1 MPATLVRRRRGS
13 VGGHTDEGKLVAV
26 SGGAWPEDA
35 TVDVWVAP
43 LDVPAPVLDRLAAV
57 LSPVERRRADAY
69 RSASDAR
76 RFSAGRGW
84 LRHVLGAVLGLDPA
98 AVPVSEGPGKP
109 RLLGAGPHRF
119 NVSHAGD
126 LAVVAVAS
134 FEVGVDVEDARSG
147 RRWSDLAPV
156 ACSPGEAAALAELPE
171 GEQEEAF
178 LAVWTAKEA
187 YLKATGEGLAVP
199 PERVVVGRPA
209 PGVHTAV
216 RVGDGEPR
224 WWVRPLRPAEGYVG
238 AVAAEGT
245 RWGVRLRPTSVLDP
259 RPLPGARARPEPV
272 RSGRPSEDERTETP

>member
-1 MPATLVRRRRGS
+1 M
-13 VGGHTDEGKLVAV
+13 GHTDDEGKLVAV
-26 SGGAWPEDA
+26 SGRAWPEDA
-35 TVDVWVAP
+35 KVDVWVAP
-43 LDVPAPVLDRLAAV
+43 LDVAPPVLDRLSAV
-57 LSPVERRRADAY
+57 LSPVERRRAGAY

-76 RFSAGRGW
+76 RFSAARGW
-84 LRHVLGAVLGLDPA
+84 LRHVLGAVLGLEPA

-109 RLLGAGPHRF
+109 RLLLGGPPRF

-126 LAVVAVAS
+126 LALVAVAS

-156 ACSPGEAAALAELPE
+156 ACSPREAAALAGLPE

-209 PGVHTAV
+209 PGGHSAV
-216 RVGDGEPR
+216 RVDGGEPR
-224 WWVRPLRPAEGYVG
+224 WWVRPVRPAPGYVG

-245 RWGVRLRPTSVLDP
+245 RWAVRLRPTTVLDP
-259 RPLPGARARPEPV
+259 RRLPGARARPEPV